1 MFLAERLD
9 MTDTEVDFTTK
20 NRYLLKQILQK
31 KENVMNA
38 LLSFGDKD
46 QKQPLINQIRL
57 HYHQQL
63 ADLKAH
69 CSLLEP
75 PREDRTTP
83 MKNNITAIEAEATA
97 TSIEALPETRG
108 WTIAKT
114 ITATAR
120 LINPLPSSVRPLN
133 QFIQK
138 F

>member
-1 MFLAERLD
+1 
-9 MTDTEVDFTTK
+9 
-20 NRYLLKQILQK
+20 
-31 KENVMNA
+31 MNA
-38 LLSFGDKD
+38 LLSFGDKG

-69 CSLLEP
+69 YSLSEP

-83 MKNNITAIEAEATA
+83 MKNNITAIEAEATDI
-97 TSIEALPETRG
+97 SIEALPETRG

-120 LINPLPSSVRPLN
+120 LINPLPSSLRPLN